1 MSHPTTM
8 SKVEPSSPWRYSA
21 PAVVLHWILAAL
33 IVFMAA
39 LGWYMMTIEH
49 TPAGDQALVLHKS
62 TGLIVFVLVVLRV
75 LLRIARRA
83 EPLPPGVSRWQ
94 VELSRWTQALLYFLM
109 LAIPLTGIFGS
120 EYSRAG
126 LVFFG
131 MRLPEWVTPDRATAH
146 QLFEIHS
153 TLVWVLVAGFAL
165 HVLGALKHLL
175 VDHDE
180 VFQRMVLKR
189 R

>member
-1 MSHPTTM
+1 M
-8 SKVEPSSPWRYSA
+8 SKIEPASPWRYSTG
-21 PAVVLHWILAAL
+21 AVVLHWVIAAL
-33 IVFMAA
+33 IIFMAA

-49 TPAGDQALVLHKS
+49 TPAGNQALMLHKS
-62 TGLIVFVLVVLRV
+62 IGQIVFVLVLLRV
-75 LLRIARRA
+75 LWRIFHRA
-83 EPLPPGVSRWQ
+83 EPLPPDVSRWQ

-120 EYSRAG
+120 EYSRNG
-126 LVFFG
+126 LAFFG
-131 MRLPEWVTPDRATAH
+131 TKLPEWVTPSRATAH

-153 TLVWVLVAGFAL
+153 TLVWVLVAAFAL
-165 HVLGALKHLL
+165 HVLGALKHLVL
-175 VDHDE
+175 DRDD